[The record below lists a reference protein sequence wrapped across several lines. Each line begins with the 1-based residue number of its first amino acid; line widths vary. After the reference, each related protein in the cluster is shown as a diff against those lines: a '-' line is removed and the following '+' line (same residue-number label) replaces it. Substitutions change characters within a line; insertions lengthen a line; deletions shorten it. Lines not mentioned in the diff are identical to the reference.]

1 MNGQQSTVNG
11 KLIRPGNHRVFP
23 SVFNLQPSVLAVVSL
38 VFVLVC
44 SGCADPDS
52 PEQQIRALIANA
64 ETAAQEK
71 QLGDLRSLVSDSYAD
86 GRGNGKQ
93 QIVQML
99 RMYLLQ
105 HQSVHLYVHVESV
118 EFPVAELSSVSL
130 VVGMA
135 GRGVP
140 EGSDWR
146 VSADLYDIR
155 LELEGGGDDWQVIS
169 ADWQRVGR

>member
-1 MNGQQSTVNG
+1 MKRS
-11 KLIRPGNHRVFP
+11 
-23 SVFNLQPSVLAVVSL
+23 SVLSLQSSAIAVVSL
-38 VFVLVC
+38 VSVLAS
-44 SGCADPDS
+44 SGCSDPES
-52 PEQQIRALIANA
+52 PEQQIRSLISSA
-64 ETAAQEK
+64 EVAAQDK
-71 QLGDLRSLVSDSYAD
+71 QLGDLKDLVSDRYTD

-99 RMYLLQ
+99 RVYLLR

-118 EFPVAELSSVSL
+118 EFPVPELASVNL

-146 VSADLYDIR
+146 IKADLYDIK
-155 LELEGGGDDWQVIS
+155 LELERDDDIWRVIA
-169 ADWQRVGR
+169 ADWQRGGR